1 MRSSLNEIVESK
13 LLYFAIDFLP
23 YSNDLIHPTFYAV
36 LSDFIRD
43 ICVKRKVDLSA
54 LRMDLIIYEIM
65 SVDYEREY
73 NDFSMLID
81 GTYLRMERL
90 TPDMHNL
97 LEAIYD
103 SSGLHSLEIS
113 YLDRDF
119 DSDFL
124 ALFDHLTE
132 IIINIDE
139 IVFDENAEDKLID
152 ELGKLLNHDP
162 YITTYSFVTK
172 EPDVTRITNFMAR
185 VLEYLN
191 DAYPGIVYPHVTN
204 FGGPVFLSDVSLLAE
219 LFPSIDQIIVY
230 SEEPIPP
237 QRIAELERETHR
249 KRLFQYEL
257 EKSLNQI
264 D

>member
-1 MRSSLNEIVESK
+1 
-13 LLYFAIDFLP
+13 
-23 YSNDLIHPTFYAV
+23 
-36 LSDFIRD
+36 
-43 ICVKRKVDLSA
+43 
-54 LRMDLIIYEIM
+54 
-65 SVDYEREY
+65 
-73 NDFSMLID
+73 
-81 GTYLRMERL
+81 
-90 TPDMHNL
+90 MHNL
-97 LEAIYD
+97 LEVIYD
-103 SSGLHSLEIS
+103 SGGLHSLEIS

-124 ALFDHLTE
+124 TLFEHLTE

-172 EPDVTRITNFMAR
+172 EPDVTRVTNFMAR

-204 FGGPVFLSDVSLLAE
+204 FGGLQGPVFLLDVSLLAE
-219 LFPSIDQIIVY
+219 LFPSIEQIIVY

-237 QRIAELERETHR
+237 QRITELERE
-249 KRLFQYEL
+249 KRRRSSDSFLELCSRNESEPAFNAERLCQYKL
-257 EKSLNQI
+257 EKSLNRI